1 MTIPKIAS
9 YPMPD
14 ASHLEPARCQWQLAA
29 ERCALLIHDCQD
41 YFFDFY
47 DRSAEP
53 IPSLVH
59 NIQQLAAACRS
70 LGIPVYYSAQPPQQS
85 LAERGLLQRWWGPG
99 LTAAPLRANIVEALR
114 PQSRDLVIPKWR
126 YSAFARSN
134 LNELLKAQGRDQLII
149 CGLYAHIGCLMTA
162 GSAFMADIEPVLVA
176 DALADFSLQDHLSA
190 LDYARRC
197 CANVRTCAELIS
209 ELQAQTRPGSY
220 AQLQHQLAAVMDLP
234 VEQLEGNQDLFLSGL
249 DSMRLVALLERWQSA
264 GLEVQLADLM
274 AAPCLNSWWQLLA
287 PSAPRQAQPQSEAPT
302 QSEAAS
308 AADPQ
313 AAQLLRALSL

>member
-53 IPSLVH
+53 ILSLER
-59 NIQQLAAACRS
+59 NIQQLAEACRS
-70 LGIPVYYSAQPPQQS
+70 LGIPVYYSAQPPEQS
-85 LAERGLLQRWWGPG
+85 AAERGLLQRWWGPG
-99 LTAAPLRANIVEALR
+99 LTAAPLRAGIVEALR

-134 LNELLKAQGRDQLII
+134 LNELLKAEGRDQLII

-190 LDYARRC
+190 IDYARRC
-197 CANVRTCAELIS
+197 CANLRSSAGLIA
-209 ELQAQTRPGSY
+209 ELQAQTRPGTY
-220 AQLQHQLAAVMDLP
+220 HQLRAQLAAAMELSAD
-234 VEQLEGNQDLFLSGL
+234 QLSGQQDLFLSGL
-249 DSMRLVALLERWQSA
+249 DSMRLVALLERWQNA
-264 GLEVQLADLM
+264 GLQVQLADLL
-274 AAPCLNSWWQLLA
+274 ADPCLNSWWQLLA
-287 PSAPRQAQPQSEAPT
+287 PCEEAQQQPTTSAAEQAHQAQLA
-302 QSEAAS
+302 
-308 AADPQ
+308 
-313 AAQLLRALSL
+313 RALAL

>member
-14 ASHLEPARCQWQLAA
+14 ASALAPARCQWSLAP

-53 IPSLVH
+53 ITSLER
-59 NIQQLAAACRS
+59 NIQHLAQACRS
-70 LGIPVYYSAQPPQQS
+70 LGIPVYFSAQPPEQS
-85 LAERGLLQRWWGPG
+85 ATERGLLQRWWGPG
-99 LTAAPLRANIVEALR
+99 LTAEPMRAGIVAALQ
-114 PQSRDLVIPKWR
+114 PQGRDLVIPKWR

-134 LNELLKAQGRDQLII
+134 LNEHLKAQGRDQLII

-176 DALADFSLQDHLSA
+176 DALADFSAHDHLMA

-197 CANVRTCAELIS
+197 CANVRSTADLIEL
-209 ELQAQTRPGSY
+209 LANQARPASY
-220 AQLQHQLAAVMDLP
+220 AQLQQQLAAAMGLAA
-234 VEQLEGNQDLFLSGL
+234 EQLTGSEDLFLSGL
-249 DSMRLVALLERWQSA
+249 DSMRLVALLERWQGA
-264 GLEVQLADLM
+264 GVEVALADLI
-274 AAPCLNSWWQLLA
+274 ADPCLNSWWQLLA
-287 PSAPRQAQPQSEAPT
+287 PGEPLDSARPAQARLAEARPA
-302 QSEAAS
+302 QQAPEA
-308 AADPQ
+308 
-313 AAQLLRALSL
+313 LAL